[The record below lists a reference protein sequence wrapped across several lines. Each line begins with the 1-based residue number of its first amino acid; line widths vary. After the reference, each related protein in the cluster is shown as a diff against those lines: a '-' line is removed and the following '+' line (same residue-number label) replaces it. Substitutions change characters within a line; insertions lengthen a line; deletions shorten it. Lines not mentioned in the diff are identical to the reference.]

1 LALSALIAFVV
12 YSVVFGHMPVRL
24 GRGVGGPALSPAV
37 AGVFVAVTAGVI
49 LYWLWKDVTL
59 ADFKPGKSGAFQS
72 LLGGE
77 PDDNRRANRD
87 ESSEG
92 EPGAR

>member
-12 YSVVFGHMPVRL
+12 YSVAFGHMPVRL

-37 AGVFVAVTAGVI
+37 AGIFVAVAAGVI
-49 LYWLWKDVTL
+49 LYRLWKDVTI
-59 ADFKPGKSGAFQS
+59 ADLKPGKSGAFPS
-72 LLGGE
+72 VLGGE
-77 PDDNRRANRD
+77 EDDNRRSNKA